1 MEHIQKCTNYW
12 FLKPYDNSYHYI
24 RIQVEGSDN
33 FYWRKG
39 YKRTDGNISLLS
51 EDIELSDRMEL
62 EKEFQQEY
70 NYSQEDYQNELR
82 IKEICH
88 WDTEEN
94 LNLKDYVG
102 LRAKHLLETIF
113 DNKEIVYISDVV
125 NYIRQNNFEKLFYN
139 ENLYRC
145 IMKHRN
151 VGIVTHNEIMEYVE
165 PFINR
170 YIKQYG
176 KF

>member
-1 MEHIQKCTNYW
+1 MTSI
-12 FLKPYDNSYHYI
+12 
-24 RIQVEGSDN
+24 DN

-125 NYIRQNNFEKLFYN
+125 NYFKFKETTYPIISQHKKFKLSKTNSKTHSPEKHYHVFMIK
-139 ENLYRC
+139 ENKTKKKR
-145 IMKHRN
+145 RN
-151 VGIVTHNEIMEYVE
+151 S
-165 PFINR
+165 
-170 YIKQYG
+170 
-176 KF
+176 